1 MRIEMHDT
9 EFKEALNLKLI
20 KCLEESG
27 QVVQDEAK
35 NNCPVKTG
43 ALMDSI
49 EASVDTSELK
59 AIVGSELEYAL
70 IIELGSRK
78 QAPQPYLRQALSSK
92 ITQIEQ
98 IFNTK

>member
-20 KCLEESG
+20 KCLAESG
-27 QVVQDEAK
+27 QVVKDEAK
-35 NNCPVKTG
+35 SNCPVKTG
-43 ALMDSI
+43 KLRDSI
-49 EASVDTSELK
+49 EASVDTTELQ
-59 AIVGSELEYAL
+59 AIVGSDVKYAL
-70 IIELGSRK
+70 IIELGSRN

-92 ITQIEQ
+92 ITEIEQ